1 MQHLKSTLLLFGLI
15 LLFIPK
21 SFSQDA
27 EEIKST
33 LANTWYAVK
42 VGEPEGGEM
51 NPTSRKET
59 LTLNADGTMHV
70 KDGNIEMDAKWELE
84 GTEKINV
91 TISFDGGE
99 QVMGVTIREVS
110 ENKLVLVFPQKSTE
124 YSTSPPDPSIQPKK
138 APLYVGSDSNINGVE
153 WSGLHPF
160 NKKIMVS
167 VDGKEEKVDAV
178 GVVILLMIDGKKTL
192 RINDDGVTTD
202 IVVSGGSEIAGSKHY
217 GFVTDD
223 PELAGEIVFNGDGSF
238 YVFRDKD
245 QSSVAYVKE

>member
-1 MQHLKSTLLLFGLI
+1 
-15 LLFIPK
+15 
-21 SFSQDA
+21 
-27 EEIKST
+27 
-33 LANTWYAVK
+33 
-42 VGEPEGGEM
+42 
-51 NPTSRKET
+51 
-59 LTLNADGTMHV
+59 
-70 KDGNIEMDAKWELE
+70 
-84 GTEKINV
+84 
-91 TISFDGGE
+91 
-99 QVMGVTIREVS
+99 
-110 ENKLVLVFPQKSTE
+110 
-124 YSTSPPDPSIQPKK
+124 
-138 APLYVGSDSNINGVE
+138 
-153 WSGLHPF
+153 
-160 NKKIMVS
+160 MVS